1 MCNGATATA
10 RNCTFHYKFHT
21 KPESY
26 LEHFNSIIDA
36 SFFYILNWC
45 LTLQISLE
53 TTFVFRTFLTFMQRS
68 KTFCVCYMSG
78 ITISHETRL
87 VLEHCNSII
96 DASFFYILASHY
108 NFTRNLTRIRIFQL
122 HNWCFILS
130 SDPLFMC
137 RYTWWDHYACL
148 ALQFHT
154 KLDSLVLEYFNSIT
168 STRPYPIG
176 EHPTFILIYLRIDS
190 WHCFPF

>member
-1 MCNGATATA
+1 
-10 RNCTFHYKFHT
+10 
-21 KPESY
+21 
-26 LEHFNSIIDA
+26 
-36 SFFYILNWC
+36 
-45 LTLQISLE
+45 
-53 TTFVFRTFLTFMQRS
+53 MQRS

-154 KLDSLVLEYFNSIT
+154 KLDSLVLEYFNSIIDASFFYILTDNCCFTLHLFKT
-168 STRPYPIG
+168 SCIIHYACLALQFPG
-176 EHPTFILIYLRIDS
+176 EFHTKLVSY
-190 WHCFPF
+190 